1 MIAAYEEKFSKMKV
15 KRQQTPAITNDYW
28 VRQLKVL
35 NAAMSR
41 KNKNFVPFEA
51 KDFTREDIWLR
62 DNSVST
68 FMPSDLLHEG
78 EYPLCDFQ
86 SNAFVYSLFGKFK
99 FFDSNDYKFIN

>member
-1 MIAAYEEKFSKMKV
+1 M
-15 KRQQTPAITNDYW
+15 
-28 VRQLKVL
+28 L

-78 EYPLCDFQ
+78 EYPLCDF
-86 SNAFVYSLFGKFK
+86 
-99 FFDSNDYKFIN
+99 